1 MFFQQEYCENFCEG
15 SLTALLV
22 PSCCCG
28 VVCCGCCRVG
38 GSVTACL
45 AAQPRRC
52 SYGGRGWR
60 VACRQHSSGHRL
72 LQSLFTALTSQH
84 SCTGNIGGFVV
95 CLLSF
100 FLACPVNSDIYEY
113 PDMYV
118 LYRMNPKPRSVDG
131 GFLFSLADADI

>member
-1 MFFQQEYCENFCEG
+1 MVLCVAAVVGLEG
-15 SLTALLV
+15 VSLHAWL
-22 PSCCCG
+22 PNHG
-28 VVCCGCCRVG
+28 
-38 GSVTACL
+38 
-45 AAQPRRC
+45 

-72 LQSLFTALTSQH
+72 LQSLFTALTSQR